1 MEAFPGM
8 NWHTRSRHFDL
19 SERALIMGI
28 VNVTPDSFS
37 DGGQHAG
44 VGDAVA
50 HALRLVAEGADII
63 DVGGESTRPG
73 AEPVSAEEEMAR
85 VLPVI
90 RELRALTDAA
100 ISVDTMKAAV
110 AEAAMEAGA
119 DIINDVSGLHFDAAM
134 AGVAA
139 RTGAGLVIMHMQGT
153 PRTMQIRPGY
163 GDVLAEVATALR
175 ASMETARVA
184 GVSAESIVLDPGIG
198 FGKRLDDNLAI
209 LRSPGSFA
217 VGGRPVLL
225 GASRKSFLG
234 QLTGAADPAGR
245 DWPTVALTCLAREA
259 GVRIFRVH
267 DVRANAEALRMTEAI
282 LGARATL
289 S

>member
-1 MEAFPGM
+1 M
-8 NWHTRSRHFDL
+8 S
-19 SERALIMGI
+19 
-28 VNVTPDSFS
+28 
-37 DGGQHAG
+37 
-44 VGDAVA
+44 
-50 HALRLVAEGADII
+50 HALQLISEGADII

-90 RELRALTDAA
+90 RQLRQLTDAA
-100 ISVDTMKAAV
+100 ISVDTMKASV

-119 DIINDVSGLHFDAAM
+119 DIINDVSGLHFDPDMAA
-134 AGVAA
+134 VAA
-139 RTGAGLVIMHMQGT
+139 RTRAGLVIMHMQGT

-163 GDVLAEVATALR
+163 GDVLAEVAAALR
-175 ASMETARVA
+175 ESMELARSA

-198 FGKRLDDNLAI
+198 FGKRLEDNLAI

-217 VGGRPVLL
+217 VEGRPVLL

-245 DWPTVALTCLAREA
+245 DWPTVALTSLAREA

-267 DVRANAEALRMTEAI
+267 AVRANAEALRMTEAI
-282 LGARATL
+282 LGVRTTL

>member
-1 MEAFPGM
+1 MEAIPGM
-8 NWHTRSRHFDL
+8 IWRTPSRTFAL
-19 SERALIMGI
+19 AERALIMGI

-37 DGGQHAG
+37 DGGLHAG
-44 VGDAVA
+44 TGEAVS
-50 HALRLVAEGADII
+50 HALQLISEGADII

-90 RELRALTDAA
+90 RQLRTLTDAA
-100 ISVDTMKAAV
+100 ISVDTMKASV

-119 DIINDVSGLHFDAAM
+119 DIINDVSGLHFDQDMAA
-134 AGVAA
+134 AAA
-139 RTGAGLVIMHMQGT
+139 RTRAGLVIMHMQGT

-175 ASMETARVA
+175 ESMELARSA
-184 GVSAESIVLDPGIG
+184 GVAAESIVLDPGIG
-198 FGKRLDDNLAI
+198 FGKRLEDNLAI

-217 VGGRPVLL
+217 VEGRPVLL

-245 DWPTVALTCLAREA
+245 DWPTVALTCLAREM

-267 DVRANAEALRMTEAI
+267 AVRANAEALRMTEAI
-282 LGARATL
+282 LGACTTL